1 MTTLTMPSSP
11 SGFRSH
17 RFGLRSNTLAFM
29 SPLNGT
35 TQTLEFPGSKWGGS
49 FTLPPMKRATAAAWL
64 SFYAKLR
71 GVSGRFYG
79 FDPGARSP
87 RGSASGSPLVDGAGQ
102 YPGNTLNTDAWPISI
117 SGLLLAGDYFQIGD
131 ELKMVT
137 SDLNSNG
144 SGQATITFE
153 PPLRA
158 APADNAPIVYTNPT
172 CVMRLANDD
181 QTAWDIDS
189 LNLYGLSFVGIEA
202 FV

>member
-11 SGFRSH
+11 TGFQSH
-17 RFGLRSNTLAFM
+17 RFGLRSNTLSFM

-35 TQTLEFPGSKWGGS
+35 VQTLEFPGSKWGGAYS
-49 FTLPPMKRATAAAWL
+49 LPPMKRVVAAAWL
-64 SFYAKLR
+64 GFFVQLR
-71 GVSGRFYG
+71 GGAGRFYG
-79 FDPGARSP
+79 FDPGAKTP
-87 RGSASGSPLVDGAGQ
+87 QGVASGAPLVDGAGQ
-102 YPGNTLNTDAWPISI
+102 YPGNTLVTDSWPISTT
-117 SGLLLAGDYFQIGD
+117 GLLLPGDYFQVGD

-137 SDLNSNG
+137 ASVGSNG

-158 APADNAPIVYTNPT
+158 APVDNAAIIYTNPK

-181 QTAWDIDS
+181 QTAWDINT
-189 LNLYGLSFVGIEA
+189 LNLYGITFVGIEA